1 MTRLPALAALFGAGV
16 LMAGVVATVG
26 SAQTTTE
33 TTTQTVP
40 TMSTERVT
48 TTVQQTT
55 TAPATTVVTTAT
67 VTPTTT
73 APTTTSTAS
82 ASGGT
87 PTWVW
92 VSLAVLGAAVI
103 GLLVYVLTRGGG
115 TAAIP
120 DTERRLRL
128 QGAIDS
134 WTTQGWALLSE
145 SADTAVLQRGNERMT
160 VTVDP
165 TGHVNARAMTAEP
178 PGRPPQGPPEPPE
191 EPTWPSSR

>member
-1 MTRLPALAALFGAGV
+1 MTKLLALAALFGAGV
-16 LMAGVVATVG
+16 LMSGVVATAG

-33 TTTQTVP
+33 TTTQTVQ
-40 TMSTERVT
+40 TTSTEHVT

-55 TAPATTVVTTAT
+55 TAPASTVVTTAT

-82 ASGGT
+82 TSSGT

-92 VSLAVLGAAVI
+92 VLLAVLGAAVI
-103 GLLVYVLTRGGG
+103 GLLVYVLTRGA
-115 TAAIP
+115 AAIP
-120 DTERRLRL
+120 DSERRLRL

-165 TGHVNARAMTAEP
+165 TGHINTRAMTIEP
-178 PGRPPQGPPEPPE
+178 PGRPPQRPPEPPE